1 MNNFRS
7 MKPYNDQQTKKAQ
20 VEEMFDNIAPSYD
33 KLNHII
39 SFNLD
44 RIWRRRVMRIVRR
57 AKAVKI
63 MDIATGTGDLAIAMA
78 KRVDRTQ
85 ILGIDLS
92 EEMLA
97 VARRKVQ
104 KQGLEERI
112 MLEKGDAEN
121 LTMVETG
128 SIDAATVAF
137 GVRNFENLERGLSE
151 IHRTLREGGKLV
163 VLELSVPKNRLIR
176 WFYAQYSHRIL
187 PGIGA
192 MISKDKQAY
201 VYLPESIDEFPAPE
215 RFVEILES
223 VGFKDVKRR
232 KQSFGVAHIY
242 EAVK

>member
-1 MNNFRS
+1 MS
-7 MKPYNDQQTKKAQ
+7 MKPYNQEQTKKEQ
-20 VEEMFDNIAPSYD
+20 VEEMFDNIAPNYD

-57 AKAVKI
+57 SKATKI
-63 MDIATGTGDLAIAMA
+63 MDVATGTGDL
-78 KRVDRTQ
+78 
-85 ILGIDLS
+85 

-97 VARRKVQ
+97 VARRKVH

-121 LTMVETG
+121 LAMVESG
-128 SIDAATVAF
+128 SIDAVTVAF
-137 GVRNFENLERGLSE
+137 GVRNFENLELGLRE
-151 IHRTLREGGKLV
+151 IHRTLREGGKFV

-215 RFVEILES
+215 RFVEMLRS
-223 VGFKDVKRR
+223 AGFKGVRRR

-242 EAVK
+242 EAIK